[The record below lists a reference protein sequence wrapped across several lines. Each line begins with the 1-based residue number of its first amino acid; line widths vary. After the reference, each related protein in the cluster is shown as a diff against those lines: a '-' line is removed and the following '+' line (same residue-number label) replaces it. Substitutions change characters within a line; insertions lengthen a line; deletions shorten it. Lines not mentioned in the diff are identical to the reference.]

1 MWNQSSPEECSMSR
15 RTHKLKLTAAVL
27 SGAFLVAG
35 LTACNRTQSTESLLS
50 EAQKYEQK
58 GDRKAALIQL
68 KNAVEKSP
76 QNGEARLALGKLSLT
91 MGDAPSAEKEFRRA
105 RTLGIPPERALLLL
119 GQALA
124 QQGRF
129 NDLLKEIPADIASHS
144 APLLVLRGN
153 AQLVARQPEEAKRSY
168 EQALALDPNSGE
180 ALIGLAQQ
188 AILNNDADSAER
200 FATQAIAKDPKN
212 PEVFM
217 FRGTMLRMAGK
228 TDEALAAFDKALA
241 LDPNSRNAHI
251 EKAYVEISRGKFPA
265 AKTEIDAAEKL
276 APGNLLVIYV
286 RALYEFSQGHFDAAH
301 DSLLKV
307 LKVAPDHSPTIL
319 LAGAAEMN
327 LGANQQAE
335 QHLRKYLESN
345 PTDVYARKL
354 LAQAQLKSAQPADAA
369 ATLAPA
375 LKDGGVDDPQLLAL
389 AGETSMQTRDFGAA
403 SNYFEKAAAL
413 APKAAPLRTSLGLS
427 KLAQGDQA
435 RGLSELELARTLDPT
450 STRAT
455 IALVQTELNLK
466 HYDKALGVV
475 QTLEKQQPDN
485 PLVQNLKGAVYMVMN
500 DTANARA
507 AFEKASALQPTFL
520 QAATNLARLD
530 MADKKPEQAKARF
543 QKVLDADKT
552 NFGAMASLGD
562 LAMAQGH
569 TAEATSWFE
578 KANAATPDA
587 LPPALRLGQHY
598 LQTAQ
603 PGKALTLIRKYQ
615 PANAANPDL
624 LDLLGQAQVA
634 NKDAAGALETY
645 SKLAAL
651 LPKSPQVH
659 MRLAGVHLLL
669 KNNSA
674 AAEDLKRATDLQPGF
689 VPARM
694 QQVALAMQAGRPQE
708 ALGIA
713 QKLQKA
719 DPTSPVGYVVEG
731 DVWNMQNKPASALPA
746 YEKAFALAKTTTNM
760 LKVLETMR
768 LAGKQKEALA
778 RADEWTREHPEDLAV
793 AMFTVENNL
802 NNKNFKPAIAQ
813 LESMIKQRPDNVA
826 ALNNLAWAYQQVND
840 PRAVPTAEQA
850 LKLAGD
856 NPNVIDTLGW
866 MLLEQGNTARA
877 LPLLQKASSL
887 APNATE
893 IRYHFAVGLQKSGD
907 KQGARKEL
915 DTLLASNKPFPEQE
929 QARALLNTL

>member
-1 MWNQSSPEECSMSR
+1 MSR

-27 SGAFLVAG
+27 SGAFMVAG

-50 EAQKYEQK
+50 EAQKYEQQ
-58 GDRKAALIQL
+58 GDRKSALIQL

-76 QNGEARLALGKLSLT
+76 QSGEARLALGKLALT

-105 RTLGIPPERALLLL
+105 RTLGISNERTLPLL
-119 GQALA
+119 GQALT
-124 QQGRF
+124 QQSRF
-129 NDLLKEIPADIASHS
+129 NEVLTEVTPEIAARS

-153 AQLVARQPEEAKRSY
+153 ALLVARQADEAKRSY
-168 EQALALDPNSGE
+168 EQALTINPNNGE
-180 ALIGLAQQ
+180 ALIGLAQH
-188 AILNNDADSAER
+188 ALVNNDAQSAER
-200 FATQAIAKDPKN
+200 YALEAIAKDPKN

-217 FRGTMLRMAGK
+217 FRGTMLRMQGK
-228 TDEALAAFDKALA
+228 TDEALAAFDKSLA

-265 AKTEIDAAEKL
+265 AKTEIDAADKL

-301 DSLLKV
+301 EALLKV
-307 LKVAPDHSPTIL
+307 LKVSPDHGPSIL

-335 QHLRKYLESN
+335 QHLRRYLESN
-345 PTDVYARKL
+345 PSDVYARKL
-354 LAQAQLKSAQPADAA
+354 LAQAQLKSSQPAEAA

-375 LKDGGVDDPQLLAL
+375 LKNDVDDPQLLAL
-389 AGETSMQTRDFGAA
+389 AGESSMQVRDFGTA
-403 SNYFEKAAAL
+403 STYFEKAAAL
-413 APKAAPLRTSLGLS
+413 SPKAAPLRTSLGLS
-427 KLAQGDQA
+427 KLAQGDQSG
-435 RGLSELELARTLDPT
+435 GLSELELARTLDPT

-466 HYDKALGVV
+466 HYDKALNTV
-475 QTLEKQQPDN
+475 QTLEKQQPEN

-500 DTANARA
+500 DPASARI
-507 AFEKASALQPTFL
+507 AFEKAATLQPTFL

-530 MADKKPEQAKARF
+530 LADKKPEQAKARF
-543 QKVLDADKT
+543 QKVLEADKS

-562 LAMAQGH
+562 MAMLQGN

-598 LQTAQ
+598 LQTSQ
-603 PGKALTLIRKYQ
+603 PEKALTLIRKYQ
-615 PANAANPDL
+615 PANASNPDL

-634 NKDAAGALETY
+634 NKDPAGALETY
-645 SKLAAL
+645 SKLVAA
-651 LPKSPQVH
+651 LPKSPQAH
-659 MRLAGVHLLL
+659 LRLASVHLLL
-669 KNNSA
+669 KNNA
-674 AAEDLKRATDLQPGF
+674 AAADDLKRATDLQPTF

-708 ALGIA
+708 ALEIA
-713 QKLQKA
+713 QRLQKA
-719 DPTSPVGYVVEG
+719 DPTSSAGYVIEG
-731 DVWNMQNKPASALPA
+731 DVWNMQSKPAAALPA
-746 YEKAFALAKTTTNM
+746 YEKAFALSKTTTNM

-778 RADEWTREHPEDLAV
+778 RADQWTKEHPEDIAV
-793 AMFTVENNL
+793 GMFSVQSNL
-802 NNKNFKPAIAQ
+802 NSKNFKPAIAQ
-813 LESMIKQRPDNVA
+813 LESMLKQRPDNAA
-826 ALNNLAWAYQQVND
+826 ALNNLAWAYQQVKD

-877 LPLLQKASSL
+877 LPLLQKASSM
-887 APNATE
+887 APDVTE
-893 IRYHFAVGLQKSGD
+893 IRYHYAVGLQKSGD

-915 DTLLASNKPFPEQE
+915 NALLASSKPFAEQE